1 MQYKVILF
9 EIVFASGVNKPDP
22 FETGMNL
29 GGLVQ
34 QPFFFF
40 LGGNAEM
47 QFIVEGKILTT
58 EVLSA
63 L

>member
-1 MQYKVILF
+1 
-9 EIVFASGVNKPDP
+9 VNRSDP

-34 QPFFFF
+34 QPFFF